1 MKLYLLL
8 GLVLL
13 ATPVLANTIPL
24 LALTEQG
31 EIRDG
36 IVAELT
42 LETRRGTGRV
52 FLDTFP
58 LTRVTTQTSMR
69 FAQQVACSVLEK
81 DCKKIDFFFTVRAP
95 PGIIG
100 GPSAGAV
107 ATILT
112 VATLEGKPVKD
123 DVAMTGT
130 INSGGAIGPVGGT
143 LEKIEAAQKKGI
155 TTVLIPP
162 GTKTQNQQGVD
173 IDPIQ
178 YGKEIGLKIIEVAT
192 IEEALPYFLPNY
204 NARPHISLTIDT
216 EYADRMKRIAEGL
229 CADSSEEFNNGKY
242 YAAASACFR
251 TRVTNAR
258 TNPTEENASLLQK
271 DIKTFEQELLQH
283 EIQSLTDVQTI
294 MMVNERIRETKEAI
308 LNGSKSNL
316 AYAKQRLYSAQL
328 WSTFLG
334 TPSPPQI
341 LRLKEGCQHKIAEAE
356 ERYSYVVS
364 ITPPLATPVRTT
376 LDQAYTFHTDEDFID
391 CLYSASKAK
400 AEANAIM
407 GVIGI
412 REEALPSVLRTKL
425 NVVNQEIARGQTKG
439 VFPIIGYSY
448 YELAESLSEDSP
460 TTSLLFAE
468 YALEFAT
475 LNTHTDTFP
484 AHETYQY
491 VFFGIGSLLILIGGI
506 AYVRNL

>member
-1 MKLYLLL
+1 MKLFLLL

-13 ATPVLANTIPL
+13 ATPVLAETIPL

-36 IVAELT
+36 IVAELS

-81 DCKKIDFFFTVRAP
+81 ECKKTDFFFTIRAP

-100 GPSAGAV
+100 GPSAGGV

-112 VATLEGKPVKD
+112 VASLQGKPVKEH
-123 DVAMTGT
+123 VAMTGT
-130 INSGGAIGPVGGT
+130 INSGGSIGPVGGT
-143 LEKIEAAQKKGI
+143 LEKIQAAQKKGI

-162 GTKTQNQQGVD
+162 GTKMQVEGID

-178 YGKEIGLKIIEVAT
+178 YGKELGLTIIEVST
-192 IEEALPYFLPNY
+192 IEEALPHFLPNY
-204 NARPHISLTIDT
+204 EPRPHTTLTLDAT
-216 EYADRMKRIAEGL
+216 YADRMKRIAEGL
-229 CADSSEEFNNGKY
+229 CSTQTDEYDNGKY

-251 TRVTNAR
+251 SRVNNAR
-258 TNPTEENASLLQK
+258 ENPTEESSVTLQK
-271 DIKTFEQELLQH
+271 ELKTFEQELKQH
-283 EIQSLTDVQTI
+283 EILSLTDVQTI
-294 MMVNERIRETKEAI
+294 MMVNERLRETKEAI
-308 LNGSKSNL
+308 LNGSKGNL
-316 AYAKQRLYSAQL
+316 AYAKERLYSAQL

-334 TPSPPQI
+334 TESPPQI

-364 ITPPLATPVRTT
+364 ITPPLATAVRIT
-376 LDQAYTFHTDEDFID
+376 LDQAYAFHADENYID

-412 REEALPSVLRTKL
+412 REEALPRVLRTKL
-425 NVVNQEIARGQTKG
+425 DVVNQEIARGQTKG

-448 YELAESLSEDSP
+448 YELAESLSEDTP

-475 LNTHTDTFP
+475 LNAHTDTFP
-484 AHETYQY
+484 DHETYQY
-491 VFFGIGSLLILIGGI
+491 VLFGLGSVFILIGGI
-506 AYVRNL
+506 VWVRNI